1 MTDQTP
7 PAREAPGGGEPLLD
21 SFLREAVPE
30 IKLSL
35 GDLID
40 RDNQRAIP
48 DRYVKLLPVG
58 TLVVTLRPDAARAVQ
73 PIAADLEAEL
83 TDSAMRHGSLYD
95 RDYRVRL
102 KEAGTPGA
110 PLFRVSA
117 QSPGEAEAPAEAP
130 AAAPPPP
137 PREPEPA
144 PAPRAAAPAGPLPP
158 VSDPDATRLEGPELP
173 AFPSG
178 RYALVL
184 VGGGGE
190 GAEGEGRP
198 FPLLNPVTTVG
209 RETDDP
215 ALRSDVQIPGHPSVS
230 RRQLA
235 VVWAPGEGGD
245 GFEVY
250 NVGLNALHVGER
262 EVPGANAGRGPLRL
276 EALDAHRVRV
286 EPGTEI
292 RIGGHG
298 PVLRVEEAPEPAE
311 DPDATQFE

>member
-1 MTDQTP
+1 MSDQTP

-30 IKLSL
+30 VKLSL

-110 PLFRVSA
+110 PLFRVST
-117 QSPGEAEAPAEAP
+117 QSPDEADAPPEAP
-130 AAAPPPP
+130 AAASPPP

-144 PAPRAAAPAGPLPP
+144 PVPPAAAPAGPLPP
-158 VSDPDATRLEGPELP
+158 VSDPDATRLEGPEAP

-184 VGGGGE
+184 VG
-190 GAEGEGRP
+190 EGEGGP

-215 ALRSDVQIPGHPSVS
+215 ALRSDVQLAGHPSVS

-262 EVPGANAGRGPLRL
+262 EVPGANAGRGPLQL
-276 EALDAHRVRV
+276 ETLDAHRVRV
-286 EPGTEI
+286 EPGTEM

-298 PVLRVEEAPEPAE
+298 PVLRLEEPAE